1 MARAKLCSLQA
12 TEWLESSLMPPLMLL
27 RLTEF
32 FINSSPRTRIRVG
45 ALFWWS
51 TFSYPLRISYF
62 SKNAF
67 LIRFSLVFL
76 ALLKEFQGIPCPFSL
91 SERGESDC
99 GSYGSLRSQALL
111 FITLSRQPF
120 RKALAV
126 QLALLFILATENC
139 YSGCRE
145 LFEFVFSD

>member
-1 MARAKLCSLQA
+1 MLRCEKENLGMARAKLCSLQA

-76 ALLKEFQGIPCPFSL
+76 ALLKEFQGIPSAPFSL
-91 SERGESDC
+91 FLCLSDAKATVVATGLC
-99 GSYGSLRSQALL
+99 AARPCFSLL
-111 FITLSRQPF
+111 FRDSRFGRHLQ
-120 RKALAV
+120 
-126 QLALLFILATENC
+126 
-139 YSGCRE
+139 YS
-145 LFEFVFSD
+145 